1 MLDSVSGREHAD
13 VALWDGRSMFWIS
26 FLLILGFELGVL
38 IGFSTTFT
46 ATGSYVVLVGLL
58 LQ

>member
-1 MLDSVSGREHAD
+1 MLDNVSGREHAG
-13 VALWDGRSMFWIS
+13 VALWDDRSMFWIS

-38 IGFSTTFT
+38 IEFSTTFT
-46 ATGSYVVLVGLL
+46 VTGSYVVLVGLL